1 MKRTLTGA
9 AKYSM
14 ARNSCWRGLRKYRS
28 NGSAAG
34 EEATIATWQGVLEEG
49 TYLMLWT
56 TPRHGGVE
64 LEFTLLK
71 RFGVLEVGA
80 YRERQIMPDPPLSP

>member
-1 MKRTLTGA
+1 MR
-9 AKYSM
+9 
-14 ARNSCWRGLRKYRS
+14 
-28 NGSAAG
+28 
-34 EEATIATWQGVLEEG
+34 
-49 TYLMLWT
+49 WT

-80 YRERQIMPDPPLSP
+80 YRERQIAPDIAAASAP

>member
-1 MKRTLTGA
+1 MTGA
-9 AKYSM
+9 AKFSM
-14 ARNSCWRGLRKYRS
+14 ARNSCWRGFLKYRS
-28 NGSAAG
+28 SGSRRS
-34 EEATIATWQGVLEEG
+34 EEAIIAMWQGTLEPG
-49 TYLMLWT
+49 TYLMRWA

-80 YRERQIMPDPPLSP
+80 YRERQIAPDLAVSAP